1 MKKGAILNQA
11 LSAAIA
17 GLGHLDRLAVTDAGC
32 PRPINATVV
41 DLAITQDM
49 PTIEF
54 VLELL
59 IRELIYEKV
68 EVASAQ
74 KECNPLLHR
83 NILRIIRRCPVD
95 IVESDELMHRI
106 QTECKLVV
114 RTGAFSPWGNVI
126 FTCGV
131 DAPKWFSK
139 PEVVTPEFYRSRVE
153 YRDNEE

>member
-1 MKKGAILNQA
+1 MKKGPILNQA

-17 GLGHLDRLAVTDAGC
+17 GLGHMDCVAVMDAGC
-32 PRPINATVV
+32 PRPADATVV

-49 PTIEF
+49 PGIEF

-59 IRELIYEKV
+59 TKELIYEKV

-74 KECNPLLHR
+74 REFNPLLYR
-83 NILRIIRRCPVD
+83 NITKIIKRCPVD
-95 IVESDELMHRI
+95 IVGSDELMHRI

-126 FTCGV
+126 LTCGV

-139 PEVVTPEFYRSRVE
+139 PEVITPEFYRSRVE
-153 YRDNEE
+153 YRDNKE